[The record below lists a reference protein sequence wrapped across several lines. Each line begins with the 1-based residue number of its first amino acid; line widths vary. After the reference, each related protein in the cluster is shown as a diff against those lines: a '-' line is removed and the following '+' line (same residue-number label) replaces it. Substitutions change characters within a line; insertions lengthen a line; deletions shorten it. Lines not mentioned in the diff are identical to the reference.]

1 MKNLA
6 LEHKLPRSFMTLA
19 EANTKARV
27 IRSGLHESRTETPMA
42 GTTPAGGI
50 MDAARDVLPDHAAD
64 QHNATDGQAFS
75 EPTRFA
81 PPKDTGKLS

>member
-19 EANTKARV
+19 EANAKARV
-27 IRSGLHESRTETPMA
+27 IRSGLHESRPEKPMA

-50 MDAARDVLPDHAAD
+50 MDAARDVLPDHVTD
-64 QHNATDGQAFS
+64 QNNATDGQAIS